1 MGSWLPV
8 QVREEMARCF
18 DLVRRLGRGAV
29 YLGSS
34 RVPPTHPHFLQTT
47 ELARETSSTTI
58 SNLLALTTCCKFQQR
73 VLGLTNIVP

>member
-1 MGSWLPV
+1 LPV

-47 ELARETSSTTI
+47 ELAREASRYPLPSCF
-58 SNLLALTTCCKFQQR
+58 L
-73 VLGLTNIVP
+73 

>member
-1 MGSWLPV
+1 MVSRRLPV

-34 RVPPTHPHFLQTT
+34 RVPPTHPHFLQTA
-47 ELARETSSTTI
+47 ELAREASTTTRDHFLAV
-58 SNLLALTTCCKFQQR
+58 SSLVTQNMLLASAVNQ
-73 VLGLTNIVP
+73 